1 MQTYDSGVA
10 SVFQV
15 PAENAGSVSINY
27 VGVLQDILKLDYDP
41 LHTPVILLQC
51 EWMKRPNN
59 SSNLTYTCD
68 EAGFLLVN
76 FRHKLP
82 QMSEPFIFAS
92 QATQVLFFK
101 CIQKAKVEGGFAK
114 RVDIA
119 DAFISTTR
127 QSTRLSAPNVVP
139 GPRNTT
145 SLVGA
150 IELSSEETPLAT
162 AGY

>member
-1 MQTYDSGVA
+1 V
-10 SVFQV
+10 
-15 PAENAGSVSINY
+15 
-27 VGVLQDILKLDYDP
+27 VLRKE
-41 LHTPVILLQC
+41 V
-51 EWMKRPNN
+51 R
-59 SSNLTYTCD
+59 
-68 EAGFLLVN
+68 
-76 FRHKLP
+76 
-82 QMSEPFIFAS
+82 
-92 QATQVLFFK
+92 
-101 CIQKAKVEGGFAK
+101 AKKV
-114 RVDIA
+114 VDIA